1 MTLPINENYKKLDSH
16 NISQYENVKAV
27 HEASLKLVEQAR
39 QLLDFYEN
47 RNVAENENVTS
58 VNNEFTQSNTIGNE
72 PIELETE
79 NIQVTEKPLKFDE
92 MSVDMDILK
101 NVDID
106 GILAQNKENAM
117 NSYSEM
123 QNSMNNLN
131 SSMQKIDIQSVLA
144 DIESAYEEKTQN
156 TDIGMSM

>member
-1 MTLPINENYKKLDSH
+1 MTLQINENYKKLNSH

-27 HEASLKLVEQAR
+27 HEASAKLVEQAR

-47 RNVAENENVTS
+47 RNVAETEKVTS

-156 TDIGMSM
+156 ADIGMSM